1 MTDSA
6 AKAQAIPAGKKAAF
20 EPQSFGA
27 YVLIDQI
34 SKGGMSDIFLA
45 KSVGVGE
52 FQKPL
57 VIKKLLPHYSD
68 KPNYIKRF
76 VNEGK
81 TMTRLN
87 HSNIVHIIHMGVAE
101 GEYYIAMEYIEGR
114 NLAHILSK
122 AKRSDELP
130 PLGFS
135 LHVMLELAKGLSYSH
150 RRKGPNGE
158 ELMLVHQ
165 DVNSFNVMVTY
176 EAEVKLIDFGIAKIF
191 MEDDSIEDLP
201 VAGKLL
207 YFSPEQLQGRTVTR
221 KVDIY
226 GAGALFYE
234 LITGD
239 RLVQHQET
247 VAQTIKTI
255 LDLDVPER
263 VRADDRIPQ
272 GLKPILTKAMA
283 RSPDDRYE
291 WMDAMVEDIRHFMKA
306 ESIEYLHE
314 DMADYMRSLFH
325 REMLIDR
332 RRMRKLY
339 AAKAPEIVSDLDYA
353 DAGETTLEHDTDID
367 LLDKLSNMAE
377 SRAAKEES
385 GVELDTKHAPR
396 SITVPAGKPIY
407 RPEDPASHV
416 YAIKEGRVRIY
427 QQSGQNQQTVSVVRA
442 GDFFGEGAL
451 MEGSSCMAYAEALDD
466 TELIVFHRDFFPKL
480 VENSLARG
488 LITNLVEKLRDAR
501 LLVAASLLDDPL
513 SRFIY
518 ALIFCHRRVST
529 RSGSYVDL
537 KEVTELFRLHD
548 RKKVDKYI
556 LKLSTLK
563 ILDADDDK
571 IHIKSMEKLE
581 NILNV
586 LSCQGKLSLKL

>member
-6 AKAQAIPAGKKAAF
+6 AKAQAIPAGKKVAF

-45 KSVGVGE
+45 KSIGVGE

-87 HSNIVHIIHMGVAE
+87 HSNIVHIIHMGVVG

-114 NLAHILSK
+114 NLAHIISK

-130 PLGFS
+130 PLEFS
-135 LHVMLELAKGLSYSH
+135 LHVILELAKGLSHSH

-176 EAEVKLIDFGIAKIF
+176 EGEVKLIDFGIAKIF
-191 MEDDSIEDLP
+191 MEDDSLDDLP

-247 VAQTIKTI
+247 VAQTVKMI
-255 LDLDVPER
+255 LDLDVPAR
-263 VRADDRIPQ
+263 VREDDRIHP
-272 GLKPILTKAMA
+272 GLKPILAKAMA

-291 WMDAMVEDIRHFMKA
+291 WMDEMVEDIRSLMKN
-306 ESIEYLHE
+306 ESIEILHE
-314 DMADYMRSLFH
+314 NLAEYMKSLFH

-332 RRMRKLY
+332 RRMRKLF
-339 AAKAPEIVSDLDYA
+339 AAKYTGIISDPDYA
-353 DAGETTLEHDTDID
+353 DAGETTLEHDTELD
-367 LLDKLSNMAE
+367 LLELLAQMSENRPE
-377 SRAAKEES
+377 KEQN
-385 GVELDTKHAPR
+385 GVKLDTKHAPR
-396 SITVPAGKPIY
+396 SITVPAGKLIY
-407 RPEDPASHV
+407 RPEDPALHV
-416 YAIKEGRVRIY
+416 YAIKEGRVRIF
-427 QQSGQNQQTVSVVRA
+427 QQSGQNQQTVSVVRS

-451 MEGSSCMAYAEALDD
+451 TEGSSCMAYAEAVDD
-466 TELIVFHRDFFPKL
+466 TEIIAFHRDFFPKL
-480 VENSLARG
+480 VESSLARE

-513 SRFIY
+513 SRFVY

-529 RSGSYVDL
+529 RAGSYVDL
-537 KEVTELFRLHD
+537 KEVAELFRLHD

-556 LKLSTLK
+556 RKLSTLK
-563 ILDADDDK
+563 ILEADEDK